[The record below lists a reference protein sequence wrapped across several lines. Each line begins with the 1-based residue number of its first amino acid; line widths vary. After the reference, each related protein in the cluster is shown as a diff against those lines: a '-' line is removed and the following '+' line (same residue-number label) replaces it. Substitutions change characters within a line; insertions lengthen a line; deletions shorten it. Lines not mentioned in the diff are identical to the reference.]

1 MFLRGKDMEAEGSK
15 ILNISDR
22 FVDHEAVF
30 SLDVNKDLLAELEQ
44 REQQYRL
51 MTHPRR
57 RERPGSGIR
66 LRPHHG
72 SHE

>member
-1 MFLRGKDMEAEGSK
+1 MEAEGSK

-57 RERPGSGIR
+57 REMTGKWNPSPPTSRQP
-66 LRPHHG
+66 
-72 SHE
+72 

>member
-30 SLDVNKDLLAELEQ
+30 SLDVNKDLLAELER

-51 MTHPRR
+51 MTHPAGRKTGKWNPSPPTSR
-57 RERPGSGIR
+57 QP
-66 LRPHHG
+66 
-72 SHE
+72 